1 MPHRICQKWRIG
13 RRSLRDQISSTHS
26 GQCAYQRR
34 NAKLS
39 AQSPAIAQADKA
51 SPGPEIA
58 SRLVSLVIAAPVG
71 GAGNNNPKTSMKFS
85 SETMEREGAALGIFL
100 TLSDPTREMEKE
112 AASAGFYETGDRKF
126 LKLQILTAAQVIDS
140 KRSQSRSAHRKPQK
154 QAAKARTSKH
164 SFCELLT
171 NRPTGTS

>member
-1 MPHRICQKWRIG
+1 
-13 RRSLRDQISSTHS
+13 
-26 GQCAYQRR
+26 
-34 NAKLS
+34 
-39 AQSPAIAQADKA
+39 
-51 SPGPEIA
+51 
-58 SRLVSLVIAAPVG
+58 
-71 GAGNNNPKTSMKFS
+71 
-85 SETMEREGAALGIFL
+85 MEREGAALGIFL

-140 KRSQSRSAHRKPQK
+140 KRSQSRSATPKAAKR